1 MDKDCLIVSMAR
13 HYGITDED
21 LSHDLLE
28 LLKPYQETYVDLLQT
43 RVHLYH
49 KSGDTR
55 TSNLGALSVSSIR
68 TKELEVNAVINHF
81 AANHNNRRI
90 VLL

>member
-1 MDKDCLIVSMAR
+1 MAK

-21 LSHDLLE
+21 LSHDVLE
-28 LLKPYQETYVDLLQT
+28 LLKPYQETYVDVLQT

-55 TSNLGALSVSSIR
+55 TSNLGVLSISSIR
-68 TKELEVNAVINHF
+68 TKELEVNSCDQPLCCKPQQQADCPTVTGE
-81 AANHNNRRI
+81 
-90 VLL
+90 

>member
-1 MDKDCLIVSMAR
+1 MVVN
-13 HYGITDED
+13 TT
-21 LSHDLLE
+21 HDVLE
-28 LLKPYQETYVDLLQT
+28 LLKPYQETYVDVLQT

-55 TSNLGALSVSSIR
+55 TSNLGVLSVSSIR

-90 VLL
+90 VLLWLVSRPLGYNYNL